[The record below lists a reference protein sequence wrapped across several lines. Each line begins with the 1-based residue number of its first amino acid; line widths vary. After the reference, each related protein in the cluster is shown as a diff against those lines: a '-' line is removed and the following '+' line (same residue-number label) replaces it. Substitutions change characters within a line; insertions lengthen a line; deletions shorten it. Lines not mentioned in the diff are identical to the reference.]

1 MMVRKSPVVREDH
14 NLAEVGAELDKRLGD
29 FNEEWAGPRRSRP
42 VVLTVRDAEGTLIA
56 GLTAEIFWNALHVHI
71 LWVDEQY
78 RRQGHGGSLL
88 QHAEAIAG
96 ADSCDVVFLSTFNF
110 QAPKFY
116 AKHAVTGELQDVPRG
131 STRRWFCKRL
141 REAPV

>member
-1 MMVRKSPVVREDH
+1 MVRKSPVVREDH

-71 LWVDEQY
+71 LWVDE
-78 RRQGHGGSLL
+78 
-88 QHAEAIAG
+88 
-96 ADSCDVVFLSTFNF
+96 
-110 QAPKFY
+110 
-116 AKHAVTGELQDVPRG
+116 
-131 STRRWFCKRL
+131 
-141 REAPV
+141 